1 MSKYKNVIENVETFL
16 DINQF
21 LEHTNI
27 EDYRECSIQISKTDY
42 LSIKKLLKLYNE
54 EKEKNKKLNEL
65 QGYNILD
72 IFNMGKESSR
82 QRIKLD
88 WIEKD
93 KIKEEIKEL
102 EILADEDKGNGEL
115 YIRYITLKELLE
127 E

>member
-27 EDYRECSIQISKTDY
+27 GDYRECSIQISKTDY

-54 EKEKNKKLNEL
+54 EKEKNKLLIEAKFREVTDKNSYIKDNYISKNE
-65 QGYNILD
+65 I
-72 IFNMGKESSR
+72 R
-82 QRIKLD
+82 
-88 WIEKD
+88 
-93 KIKEEIKEL
+93 EEIKEL
-102 EILADEDKGNGEL
+102 EILAHEDKGNGEL